1 MRGAVETFEP
11 MKPLFLL
18 LCPCAL
24 LSLIL
29 TPLAIAESSPL
40 PDSAHFC
47 QLIDPEQ
54 SERDQPRFAA
64 KRLVDL
70 DMGEPRTVRIIYFLA
85 NDRVPEQDIDA
96 KLNTLI
102 KRLQKFYADELERHG
117 FGRKTFALETDEHG
131 NAVVHHVNGEFASSH
146 YPGYAAV
153 QDIRLEISKQFHLPQ
168 NIYFIVAD
176 YGSAEGGVGGQQGTR
191 GGYAFITTNGD
202 WYDTGSDFFILAAHE
217 LGHAFGLG
225 HDWRNDAYIMSYS
238 PRLIVQLSKCSAEW
252 LDAHSYFNSNTSQ
265 PSDNALTTVQRLPPL
280 AYPPNAIRLRFE
292 ITDPDGLHQVQLF
305 GPASGRR
312 YRFGPGL
319 IAYKRLNG
327 QSSSV
332 EFVTTEFSAGPDG
345 EARVAVI
352 DVHGNFTKRSYLIQ
366 EDDVRVD
373 IDNRIDIN
381 GDGVIDVDDRVPATL
396 RKVSGDNQY
405 GRPNN
410 WLEDPFVVE
419 VLDADGEPVVG
430 VEVAFRIGTL
440 SATNPRTDSNG
451 QAQSFLM
458 PGGYFSQTVEVS
470 VAGVADQVTFTASSR
485 PRVLVSESE
494 RPPMYWIDMRSGHIN
509 LLTHATVMSVGRIFV
524 KDIALDVLG
533 RKLYWTGEVDWPHD
547 AEGIARASL
556 GLLHEKG
563 EELATFATSAS
574 APLDIALDTK
584 EHTLYWTTSQ
594 GNIQRANIDGSNIQ
608 NLITELDSP
617 KDIAV
622 DMAGG
627 KLYWTEAGERIRC
640 ADLNGANIQIFAT
653 SSDTLG
659 SITVAGGYLY
669 WTEQIDETRGKIRR
683 ANLND
688 ANVEDLVALSSVP
701 VGIAVDIAGNKLYWT
716 EAQGRIRRA
725 NLNGANIENVV
736 TGLVAPRNLVLA
748 VEAEQATAV
757 MTSAIGQPEQHR
769 LGDAYPN
776 PFNPAMVIP
785 LDLATDQKR
794 VHLTLYDVLGRR
806 VRQLWQGPLGA
817 GSHRFVWDG
826 RDEAGKAVAAGVYI
840 YKVEVDGQIEAKK
853 TTKLP

>member
-1 MRGAVETFEP
+1 MRGAVETPEP
-11 MKPLFLL
+11 MKLLFLSL
-18 LCPCAL
+18 RLCAL
-24 LSLIL
+24 LSLIFA
-29 TPLAIAESSPL
+29 PLAIAQSPPSS
-40 PDSAHFC
+40 DSVHFC
-47 QLIDPEQ
+47 QLIDSEQ
-54 SERDQPRFAA
+54 WERDQPRFAA
-64 KRLVDL
+64 KGLANL

-85 NDRVPEQDIDA
+85 NDREPEQDIDA

-102 KRLQKFYADELERHG
+102 RRIQQFYADEMERHG

-176 YGSAEGGVGGQQGTR
+176 YGSAEGGAGGQQGTR

-202 WYDTGSDFFILAAHE
+202 WYDTESDFFTLSAHE

-265 PSDNALTTVQRLPPL
+265 PSDNARTTVQILPPL

-327 QSSSV
+327 HSNSV
-332 EFVTTEFSAGPDG
+332 EFVTTEFSAGPDS

-352 DVHGNFTKRSYLIQ
+352 DVHGNFTKRSYLIR

-373 IDNRIDIN
+373 VDKHIDIN
-381 GDGVIDVDDRVPATL
+381 GDGVIDVDDRMPATI
-396 RKVSGDNQY
+396 RKVSGDSQY
-405 GRPNN
+405 GRPNS

-419 VLDADGEPVVG
+419 VLDTDGEPVVG
-430 VEVAFRIGTL
+430 VEVAFRSGTL

-458 PGGYFSQTVEVS
+458 PGGYSSHTVAVS

-485 PRVLVSESE
+485 PQVLVSESE
-494 RPPMYWIDMRSGHIN
+494 HPPMYWIDRKNGHIN
-509 LLTHATVMSVGRIFV
+509 LFTHATVMGVGRIFV
-524 KDIALDVLG
+524 KDIALDVSD
-533 RKLYWTGEVDWPHD
+533 RKLYWSGEVDWPHD

-556 GLLHEKG
+556 GLLHERG
-563 EELATFATSAS
+563 EELVTFATSAS
-574 APLDIALDTK
+574 APLDIAIDTK

-594 GNIQRANIDGSNIQ
+594 GSIQRANIDGSNVQ
-608 NLITELDSP
+608 NLITGLDSP
-617 KDIAV
+617 KAIAV
-622 DMAGG
+622 DMVGS
-627 KLYWTEAGERIRC
+627 KLYWMEAGERIQC
-640 ADLNGANIQIFAT
+640 ANLNGANIQTFT
-653 SSDTLG
+653 TGSDTLED
-659 SITVAGGYLY
+659 ITVAGGYLY
-669 WTEQIDETRGKIRR
+669 WTEKIDETSGRIRR

-688 ANVEDLVALSSVP
+688 ANVEGLVALSSVP
-701 VGIAVDIAGNKLYWT
+701 VGIAVDIAGDKLYWT
-716 EAQGRIRRA
+716 ESQGRIRRA
-725 NLNGANIENVV
+725 NLNGTNIENVV
-736 TGLVAPRNLVLA
+736 TGLIGPRNLVLA
-748 VEAEQATAV
+748 VEAEQPTAV
-757 MTSAIGQPEQHR
+757 MTSAAGRPAQHR
-769 LGDAYPN
+769 LGHAYPN
-776 PFNPAMVIP
+776 PFNPSVVIP
-785 LDLATDQKR
+785 LDLATDAAR
-794 VHLTLYDVLGRR
+794 VSLRVYDVLGRR

-817 GSHRFVWDG
+817 GAHRFTWDG
-826 RDEAGKAVAAGVYI
+826 RDEVGKGVAAGVYI

-853 TTKLP
+853 TTRLP

>member
-1 MRGAVETFEP
+1 

-18 LCPCAL
+18 RRLCAL
-24 LSLIL
+24 LSLIFA
-29 TPLAIAESSPL
+29 PLAIAESSP
-40 PDSAHFC
+40 PSDRAHFC
-47 QLIDPEQ
+47 QLIDAEQ
-54 SERDQPRFAA
+54 WESAA
-64 KRLVDL
+64 KGLADL

-85 NDRVPEQDIDA
+85 NDRAPEQDIDA

-102 KRLQKFYADELERHG
+102 RRIQQFYADEMERHG

-168 NIYFIVAD
+168 HIYFIVAD
-176 YGSAEGGVGGQQGTR
+176 YGSAEGGAGGQQGTR

-202 WYDTGSDFFILAAHE
+202 WYDTGSDFFPLAAHE

-265 PSDNALTTVQRLPPL
+265 PADNARTTVQKLPPL

-312 YRFGPGL
+312 SRFGPGL

-332 EFVTTEFSAGPDG
+332 EFVTTEFSAGPDS
-345 EARVAVI
+345 EVRVAVI
-352 DVHGNFTKRSYLIQ
+352 DVHGNFAKRSYLIR

-373 IDNRIDIN
+373 VDNRLDIN
-381 GDGVIDVDDRVPATL
+381 GDGVIDVDDRVPAIL

-405 GRPNN
+405 GRPNS

-440 SATNPRTDSNG
+440 SVTNPRTDSNG

-458 PGGYFSQTVEVS
+458 PGGYFSHTVEVS

-494 RPPMYWIDMRSGHIN
+494 CPPMYWIDRKSGHIN
-509 LLTHATVMSVGRIFV
+509 LLTHASVMGVGRIFV

-533 RKLYWTGEVDWPHD
+533 RKLYWSGEVDWPRD

-556 GLLHEKG
+556 GNLREKG

-574 APLDIALDTK
+574 TPLDIALDTK
-584 EHTLYWTTSQ
+584 ERTLYWTTSQ
-594 GNIQRANIDGSNIQ
+594 GNIQRTNIDASNVQ
-608 NLITELDSP
+608 NLITGLDAP

-622 DMAGG
+622 DMVGG
-627 KLYWTEAGERIRC
+627 KLYWTEAGDRIRC
-640 ADLNGANIQIFAT
+640 ADLNGANIQTFAT
-653 SSDTLG
+653 SVDTLE

-669 WTEQIDETRGKIRR
+669 WTEQIDETRGRIRR
-683 ANLND
+683 ANLSD

-701 VGIAVDIAGNKLYWT
+701 VGIAVDVVGDKLYWT

-725 NLNGANIENVV
+725 DLNGANIENIV
-736 TGLVAPRNLVLA
+736 TGLVEPRNLVLA
-748 VEAEQATAV
+748 VEAEQPTAV
-757 MTSAIGQPEQHR
+757 MTSAAGQPTEYR
-769 LGDAYPN
+769 LGDSYPN
-776 PFNPAMVIP
+776 PFNPAVVLP
-785 LDLATDQKR
+785 LDLATDAAG
-794 VHLTLYDVLGRR
+794 VSLTVYDVLGRR
-806 VRQLWQGPLGA
+806 VRQVWDGSLGA
-817 GSHRFVWDG
+817 GSHRFVWNG
-826 RDEAGKAVAAGVYI
+826 RDEADRGVAAGVYL
-840 YKVEVDGQIEAKK
+840 YRVEVDGQIEAKK
-853 TTKLP
+853 TIKLP

>member
-1 MRGAVETFEP
+1 

-18 LCPCAL
+18 RRLCAL
-24 LSLIL
+24 LSLML
-29 TPLAIAESSPL
+29 APLAIAESSPS
-40 PDSAHFC
+40 DRAHFC
-47 QLIDPEQ
+47 QLIDAEQ
-54 SERDQPRFAA
+54 WEYAA
-64 KRLVDL
+64 KGLADL
-70 DMGEPRTVRIIYFLA
+70 DLGEPRTVRIIYFLA
-85 NDRVPEQDIDA
+85 NDRAPEQDIDA

-102 KRLQKFYADELERHG
+102 RRIQQFYADEMERHG
-117 FGRKTFALETDEHG
+117 FGRKTFRFETDVYG
-131 NAVVHHVNGEFASSH
+131 DAMVHHVNGEFASSH

-168 NIYFIVAD
+168 HIYFIVAD
-176 YGSAEGGVGGQQGTR
+176 YGSAEGGAGGQQGTR

-202 WYDTGSDFFILAAHE
+202 WYDTGSDFFHLAAHE

-252 LDAHSYFNSNTSQ
+252 LDAHSYFNSNTNQ
-265 PSDNALTTVQRLPPL
+265 PADNARTTVQKLPPL

-305 GPASGRR
+305 GPASGWR

-332 EFVTTEFSAGPDG
+332 EFVTTEFSAGPDS
-345 EARVAVI
+345 EVRIAVI

-373 IDNRIDIN
+373 VDNRLDIN
-381 GDGVIDVDDRVPATL
+381 EDGVIDVDDRMPAIL
-396 RKVSGDNQY
+396 RKVAGDNQY
-405 GRPNN
+405 GRPNS

-458 PGGYFSQTVEVS
+458 PEGYFSRTVEVS

-494 RPPMYWIDMRSGHIN
+494 HPPMYWIDRKSGHIN
-509 LLTHATVMSVGRIFV
+509 LLTHASVMGVGRIFV

-533 RKLYWTGEVDWPHD
+533 RKLYWTGEVDWPRD

-556 GLLHEKG
+556 GNLRGKG

-584 EHTLYWTTSQ
+584 ERTLYWTTSQ
-594 GNIQRANIDGSNIQ
+594 GNIQRINIDGPNVQ
-608 NLITELDSP
+608 NLITGLDSP

-622 DMAGG
+622 DMVGS
-627 KLYWTEAGERIRC
+627 KLYWTEAGDRIRC
-640 ADLNGANIQIFAT
+640 ADLNGANIQTFAT
-653 SSDTLG
+653 SADTLG

-669 WTEQIDETRGKIRR
+669 WTEQIGETRGRIRR

-688 ANVEDLVALSSVP
+688 ANVEELVALSSVP
-701 VGIAVDIAGNKLYWT
+701 VGIAVDIAGDKLYWT

-725 NLNGANIENVV
+725 DLNGANIENIV
-736 TGLVAPRNLVLA
+736 TGLVEPRNLVLA
-748 VEAEQATAV
+748 VEAEQTTAV
-757 MTSAIGQPEQHR
+757 MPSAAGRPAQYR
-769 LGDAYPN
+769 LGDSYPN
-776 PFNPAMVIP
+776 PFNPAVVLP
-785 LDLATDQKR
+785 LDLATDAAG
-794 VHLTLYDVLGRR
+794 VSLIVYDVLGRR
-806 VRQLWQGPLGA
+806 VRQVWQGPLRA
-817 GSHRFVWDG
+817 GSHRFVWNG
-826 RDEAGKAVAAGVYI
+826 RDAAGRGVAAGVYL
-840 YKVEVDGQIEAKK
+840 YRVEVGGQIEAKK
-853 TTKLP
+853 TIKLP

>member
-1 MRGAVETFEP
+1 
-11 MKPLFLL
+11 MKPLFLS
-18 LCPCAL
+18 LCLCAL

-29 TPLAIAESSPL
+29 APLAIAESSPL

-47 QLIDPEQ
+47 QLIDSEQ

-70 DMGEPRTVRIIYFLA
+70 DVGEPRTVRIIYFLA
-85 NDRVPEQDIDA
+85 NDREPEQDIDA

-102 KRLQKFYADELERHG
+102 KRIQKFYADEMERHG

-153 QDIRLEISKQFHLPQ
+153 QDVRLEISKQFHLPQ

-176 YGSAEGGVGGQQGTR
+176 YGKAEGGVGGQQGTR
-191 GGYAFITTNGD
+191 GGYAFITVNGD
-202 WYDTGSDFFILAAHE
+202 WYDTGSHFFYLAAHE

-252 LDAHSYFNSNTSQ
+252 LDAHSYFNSSTSQ
-265 PSDNALTTVQRLPPL
+265 PSDNARTTVQRLPPL

-332 EFVTTEFSAGPDG
+332 EFVTTEFSAGPDS

-352 DVHGNFTKRSYLIQ
+352 DVHGNFTKRSYLIR

-373 IDNRIDIN
+373 VDNRIDIN
-381 GDGVIDVDDRVPATL
+381 GDGVIDVDDRVPAML
-396 RKVSGDNQY
+396 QKVSGDNQY
-405 GRPNN
+405 GPPNS

-451 QAQSFLM
+451 RAQSFLM
-458 PGGYFSQTVEVS
+458 PWGYFSSHTVEVS
-470 VAGVADQVTFTASSR
+470 VAGVSGQVAFTASSR
-485 PRVLVSESE
+485 PRVLVSDSE
-494 RPPMYWIDMRSGHIN
+494 YPPMYWIDRKNGHIN
-509 LLTHATVMSVGRIFV
+509 LLKDATVMGSIGRSII
-524 KDIALDVLG
+524 KDIALDVS
-533 RKLYWTGEVDWPHD
+533 DWRRHHY
-547 AEGIARASL
+547 AEGISRTSL
-556 GLLHEKG
+556 GLLHTEV

-574 APLDIALDTK
+574 APFDLALDTEK
-584 EHTLYWTTSQ
+584 STLYWTTSQ
-594 GNIQRANIDGSNIQ
+594 GNVQRANIDGSNIQ
-608 NLITELDSP
+608 NLITGLDSP

-622 DMAGG
+622 DMVGS
-627 KLYWTEAGERIRC
+627 KLYWTEAGDRIRC

-653 SSDTLG
+653 SSDILG

-669 WTEQIDETRGKIRR
+669 WTEKIDETRGKIRR

-688 ANVEDLVALSSVP
+688 ANVEDIIALSSVP
-701 VGIAVDIAGNKLYWT
+701 VGIAVDIASNKLYWT
-716 EAQGRIRRA
+716 ESQGRIRRA

-748 VEAEQATAV
+748 VEAEQTTAV
-757 MTSAIGQPEQHR
+757 MTPEIVRPEQHR

-785 LDLATDQKR
+785 LDLATDQER

-806 VRQLWQGPLGA
+806 VRQLWQGPLRA
-817 GSHRFVWDG
+817 GSHRFVWNG
-826 RDEAGKAVAAGVYI
+826 RDEVGKGVAAGVYI

>member
-1 MRGAVETFEP
+1 
-11 MKPLFLL
+11 MKLL
-18 LCPCAL
+18 LRLCAW

-29 TPLAIAESSPL
+29 APLAIAESSP
-40 PDSAHFC
+40 PSDRAHFC
-47 QLIDPEQ
+47 QLIDAEQ
-54 SERDQPRFAA
+54 WEYAA
-64 KRLVDL
+64 KGLADL

-85 NDRVPEQDIDA
+85 NDRAPEQDIDA

-102 KRLQKFYADELERHG
+102 RRIQQFYADEMERHG

-131 NAVVHHVNGEFASSH
+131 NAVVHQVNGEFASSH

-168 NIYFIVAD
+168 HIYFIVAD
-176 YGSAEGGVGGQQGTR
+176 YGSAEGGAGGPQGTR

-202 WYDTGSDFFILAAHE
+202 WYDTGSDFFPLAAHE

-265 PSDNALTTVQRLPPL
+265 PSDNARTTVQKLPPL

-345 EARVAVI
+345 EVRVAVI
-352 DVHGNFTKRSYLIQ
+352 DVHGNFAKRSYLIQ
-366 EDDVRVD
+366 EDDIRVD
-373 IDNRIDIN
+373 VDNRIDIN
-381 GDGVIDVDDRVPATL
+381 GDGVIDVDDQVPAIL
-396 RKVSGDNQY
+396 RKVSGNNQY

-458 PGGYFSQTVEVS
+458 PEGYFSHTVEVS
-470 VAGVADQVTFTASSR
+470 VAGVAEQVTFTASSR

-494 RPPMYWIDMRSGHIN
+494 HPPMYWIDRRASHIN
-509 LLTHATVMSVGRIFV
+509 RLTHATVMGVGRIFV
-524 KDIALDVLG
+524 KDIALDVSG
-533 RKLYWTGEVDWPHD
+533 RKLYWSGEVDWPRD

-584 EHTLYWTTSQ
+584 ERTLYWTTSQ
-594 GNIQRANIDGSNIQ
+594 GNIQRINIDDSGVQ
-608 NLITELDSP
+608 NLITGLDSP

-622 DMAGG
+622 DMVGG
-627 KLYWTEAGERIRC
+627 KLYWTEAGDRIRC
-640 ADLNGANIQIFAT
+640 ADRNGANIQTFAT
-653 SSDTLG
+653 SADTLG

-669 WTEQIDETRGKIRR
+669 WTEQIDETRGENQTSQPQRRKRRR
-683 ANLND
+683 A
-688 ANVEDLVALSSVP
+688 
-701 VGIAVDIAGNKLYWT
+701 
-716 EAQGRIRRA
+716 
-725 NLNGANIENVV
+725 
-736 TGLVAPRNLVLA
+736 
-748 VEAEQATAV
+748 
-757 MTSAIGQPEQHR
+757 
-769 LGDAYPN
+769 
-776 PFNPAMVIP
+776 
-785 LDLATDQKR
+785 
-794 VHLTLYDVLGRR
+794 RR
-806 VRQLWQGPLGA
+806 VIKC
-817 GSHRFVWDG
+817 SG
-826 RDEAGKAVAAGVYI
+826 RHCC
-840 YKVEVDGQIEAKK
+840 
-853 TTKLP
+853 

>member
-1 MRGAVETFEP
+1 
-11 MKPLFLL
+11 MKPLFFS
-18 LCPCAL
+18 LCLCAL

-29 TPLAIAESSPL
+29 APLAIAQSSPL
-40 PDSAHFC
+40 SDSAHFC
-47 QLIDPEQ
+47 QLIDSEQ
-54 SERDQPRFAA
+54 SERDQPRFAT

-70 DMGEPRTVRIIYFLA
+70 DVDEPRTVRIIYFLA
-85 NDRVPEQDIDA
+85 NDRAPEQDIDA

-102 KRLQKFYADELERHG
+102 KRIQKFYADEMERHG

-168 NIYFIVAD
+168 NIYLIVAD
-176 YGSAEGGVGGQQGTR
+176 YGSAEGGAGGQQGTR

-202 WYDTGSDFFILAAHE
+202 WYDTGSHSFTLAAHE

-305 GPASGRR
+305 GPSSRRR
-312 YRFGPGL
+312 YKSAGPGL

-332 EFVTTEFSAGPDG
+332 EFVTTEFSAGPDS

-381 GDGVIDVDDRVPATL
+381 GDGVIDVDDRMPATL

-405 GRPNN
+405 GRPNS

-451 QAQSFLM
+451 RAQSFLM
-458 PGGYFSQTVEVS
+458 PWDYSSRHTVEVS
-470 VAGVADQVTFTASSR
+470 VAGVSGQVTFTASSK

-494 RPPMYWIDMRSGHIN
+494 HPPMYWIDRRSGHIN
-509 LLTHATVMSVGRIFV
+509 LLTHATVVGVGRIFV

-533 RKLYWTGEVDWPHD
+533 RKLYWIGEVDWRHD

-556 GLLHEKG
+556 GLLHERG

-584 EHTLYWTTSQ
+584 KSTLYWITSQ
-594 GNIQRANIDGSNIQ
+594 GNIQRANIDGPNIQ
-608 NLITELDSP
+608 NLITGLDSP

-622 DMAGG
+622 DMVGG
-627 KLYWTEAGERIRC
+627 KLYWTEAGDRIQC

-701 VGIAVDIAGNKLYWT
+701 VGIAVDIAGGKLYWT
-716 EAQGRIRRA
+716 DSQGRIRRA
-725 NLNGANIENVV
+725 DLNGANIEDIV
-736 TGLVAPRNLVLA
+736 TGLVAPRNLVLM
-748 VEAEQATAV
+748 VEAEQTTAV

-785 LDLATDQKR
+785 LDLATDQNQ
-794 VHLTLYDVLGRR
+794 VHLALYDVLGRR

-840 YKVEVDGQIEAKK
+840 YRVEVDGQIEAKK

>member
-1 MRGAVETFEP
+1 

-18 LCPCAL
+18 RRLCAL
-24 LSLIL
+24 LSLIFA
-29 TPLAIAESSPL
+29 PLAIAESSP
-40 PDSAHFC
+40 PSDRAHFC
-47 QLIDPEQ
+47 QLIDAEQ
-54 SERDQPRFAA
+54 WESAA
-64 KRLVDL
+64 KGLADL

-85 NDRVPEQDIDA
+85 NDRAPEQDIDA

-102 KRLQKFYADELERHG
+102 RRIQQFYADEMERHG

-168 NIYFIVAD
+168 HIYFIVAD
-176 YGSAEGGVGGQQGTR
+176 YGSAEGGAGGQQGTR

-202 WYDTGSDFFILAAHE
+202 WYDTGSDFFPLAAHE

-252 LDAHSYFNSNTSQ
+252 LDAHSYFNSNTNQ
-265 PSDNALTTVQRLPPL
+265 PADNARTTVQRLPPL

-312 YRFGPGL
+312 SRFGPGL

-332 EFVTTEFSAGPDG
+332 EFVTTEFSAGPDS
-345 EARVAVI
+345 EVRVAVI
-352 DVHGNFTKRSYLIQ
+352 DVHGNFAKRSYLIR
-366 EDDVRVD
+366 EEDVRVD
-373 IDNRIDIN
+373 VDNRLDIN
-381 GDGVIDVDDRVPATL
+381 EDGVIDVDDRMPAIL

-405 GRPNN
+405 GRPNS

-440 SATNPRTDSNG
+440 SVTNPRTDSNG

-458 PGGYFSQTVEVS
+458 PGGYFSHTVEVS
-470 VAGVADQVTFTASSR
+470 VAGVAEQVTFTASSR

-494 RPPMYWIDMRSGHIN
+494 HPPMYWIDRKSGHIN
-509 LLTHATVMSVGRIFV
+509 LLTHASVMGVGRIFV

-533 RKLYWTGEVDWPHD
+533 RKLYWSGEVDWPRD

-556 GLLHEKG
+556 GNLREKG

-574 APLDIALDTK
+574 TPLDIALDTK
-584 EHTLYWTTSQ
+584 ERTLYWTTSQ
-594 GNIQRANIDGSNIQ
+594 GNIQRTNIDASNVQ
-608 NLITELDSP
+608 NLITGLDSP

-622 DMAGG
+622 DMVGG
-627 KLYWTEAGERIRC
+627 KLYWTEAGDRIRC
-640 ADLNGANIQIFAT
+640 ADRNGANIQTFAT
-653 SSDTLG
+653 SADTLG

-669 WTEQIDETRGKIRR
+669 WTEQIDETRGRIRR
-683 ANLND
+683 ANLSD

-701 VGIAVDIAGNKLYWT
+701 VGIAVDVVGDKLYWT

-725 NLNGANIENVV
+725 DLNGANIENIV
-736 TGLVAPRNLVLA
+736 TGLVEPRNLVLA
-748 VEAEQATAV
+748 VEAEQPTAV
-757 MTSAIGQPEQHR
+757 MTSAAGQPAEYR
-769 LGDAYPN
+769 LGDSYPN
-776 PFNPAMVIP
+776 PFNPAVVLP
-785 LDLATDQKR
+785 LDLATDAAG
-794 VHLTLYDVLGRR
+794 VSLTVYDVLGRR
-806 VRQLWQGPLGA
+806 VRQVWDGSLGA
-817 GSHRFVWDG
+817 GSHRFVWNG
-826 RDEAGKAVAAGVYI
+826 RDEADRGVAAGVYL
-840 YKVEVDGQIEAKK
+840 YRVEVDGQIEAKK
-853 TTKLP
+853 TIKLP

>member
-1 MRGAVETFEP
+1 
-11 MKPLFLL
+11 MKLLFLL
-18 LCPCAL
+18 LHLCAL
-24 LSLIL
+24 LSLIFA
-29 TPLAIAESSPL
+29 PLAIAQSFPPSA
-40 PDSAHFC
+40 SAHFC

-54 SERDQPRFAA
+54 WERDQPHFAA

-70 DMGEPRTVRIIYFLA
+70 NVGEPRTVRIIYFLA
-85 NDRVPEQDIDA
+85 NDRAPEQDIDA

-102 KRLQKFYADELERHG
+102 RRIQQFYADEMERHG

-168 NIYFIVAD
+168 NIYLIVAD
-176 YGSAEGGVGGQQGTR
+176 YGSAEGGAGGQQGTR

-202 WYDTGSDFFILAAHE
+202 WYDTGSDFFNLATHE

-238 PRLIVQLSKCSAEW
+238 PRLIVQLSECSAEW
-252 LDAHSYFNSNTSQ
+252 LDVHSYFNSNTSQ
-265 PSDNALTTVQRLPPL
+265 PSDNARTTVQRLPPL
-280 AYPPNAIRLRFE
+280 AYSPNAIRLRFE

-327 QSSSV
+327 HSNSV
-332 EFVTTEFSAGPDG
+332 EFVTTEFSAGPDSQ
-345 EARVAVI
+345 ARIAVI
-352 DVHGNFTKRSYLIQ
+352 DVHGNFTKLSYLIR

-373 IDNRIDIN
+373 VDKRIDIN
-381 GDGVIDVDDRVPATL
+381 GDGVIDVDDRVPAIL

-410 WLEDPFVVE
+410 WLADPFVVE
-419 VLDADGEPVVG
+419 VLDADGKPVVG

-451 QAQSFLM
+451 RAQSFLM
-458 PGGYFSQTVEVS
+458 PGGYFSHTVEVS
-470 VAGVADQVTFTASSR
+470 VAGVSGQVTFNASSK
-485 PRVLVSESE
+485 PQVLVSESE
-494 RPPMYWIDMRSGHIN
+494 HPPMYWIDRKNGHIN
-509 LLTHATVMSVGRIFV
+509 LLTHARVMGVGRIYV
-524 KDIALDVLG
+524 KDIALDVSG

-556 GLLHEKG
+556 GLLHERG

-574 APLDIALDTK
+574 APLDIAIDTK
-584 EHTLYWTTSQ
+584 ERTLYWTTSQ
-594 GNIQRANIDGSNIQ
+594 GSIQRANIDGSNIQ
-608 NLITELDSP
+608 NLITGLDSP
-617 KDIAV
+617 KAIAV
-622 DMAGG
+622 DMVGS
-627 KLYWTEAGERIRC
+627 KLYWMEAGERIRC
-640 ADLNGANIQIFAT
+640 ANLNGANIQTFT
-653 SSDTLG
+653 TGSDTLED
-659 SITVAGGYLY
+659 ITVAGDYLY
-669 WTEQIDETRGKIRR
+669 WTEKIDETRGKIRR
-683 ANLND
+683 ADLNG
-688 ANVEDLVALSSVP
+688 ANVEELVALSSVP
-701 VGIAVDIAGNKLYWT
+701 VGIAVDIAGDKLYWT
-716 EAQGRIRRA
+716 ESQGRIRRA
-725 NLNGANIENVV
+725 DLNGTNIEDIV

-748 VEAEQATAV
+748 VEAEQTTAV
-757 MTSAIGQPEQHR
+757 MTSVGQPARHR

-785 LDLATDQKR
+785 LDLATDQER
-794 VHLTLYDVLGRR
+794 VHLILYDVLGRR
-806 VRQLWQGPLGA
+806 VRQLWEGPLRA
-817 GSHRFVWDG
+817 GSHRFVWNG
-826 RDEAGKAVAAGVYI
+826 RDETGKGVAAGVYI
-840 YKVEVDGQIEAKK
+840 YKVEVAGQIEAKK